1 MGAGYIERNGQ
12 QYLVRAPGQVG
23 GLDEIR
29 NIVLDRRNVLPIRV
43 RDVAQVGEGPE
54 LRTGAATQN
63 GEEVVL
69 GTVAM
74 LVGANSREVAHAAAA
89 KLEDPNASLPAGA
102 EATAV
107 SHRTPPV
114 DRTTETIYQTLSRGP
129 QRASPVPLP

>member
-12 QYLVRAPGQVG
+12 QYLVRVPGQVG

-29 NIVLDRRNVLPIRV
+29 SIVLDRRNGLPIRV

-69 GTVAM
+69 GTVAT
-74 LVGANSREVAHAAAA
+74 LVGANSREVAQSAAA
-89 KLEDPNASLPAGA
+89 KLEDANASLPAGVD
-102 EATAV
+102 ATAV
-107 SHRTPPV
+107 YDRDRKSTRLNSSH
-114 DRTTETIYQTLSRGP
+114 
-129 QRASPVPLP
+129 